1 MAVAAVPFFMIVM
14 YGVLIRI
21 CSGTIEISLLNVYWM
36 KDDEGVSDEAKHSR
50 HARQAIVARRRPVF
64 LSITR
69 MFHFRRLSLFMYG
82 YVRRADEDLPGYNRR
97 NRRVYVMHSG

>member
-1 MAVAAVPFFMIVM
+1 M
-14 YGVLIRI
+14 
-21 CSGTIEISLLNVYWM
+21 SWM
-36 KDDEGVSDEAKHSR
+36 KDDEDVSDEAKHSR

>member
-1 MAVAAVPFFMIVM
+1 MIVVF
-14 YGVLIRI
+14 GVLMRI
-21 CSGTIEISLLNVYWM
+21 CSGTIEVPLLIMLWM
-36 KDDEGVSDEAKHSR
+36 KDNEDVSDEAKHSR